1 MSRNVNITVSRR
13 ILSVGDSSF
22 PMHNISSTQI
32 VEPEFK
38 FPQVLAAG
46 LSAVV
51 GLIFFTMTRNTRSS
65 ALSGAPPDFVREHA
79 SSVDLPTT
87 ICTIAAVILLPIGV
101 YQVARCL
108 YVKLTVRILVIVSTG
123 QSGVAIASKNLAQL
137 RNISLEITS
146 AINNPQADFQIT
158 IEKFHLGD
166 NISVNGPDG
175 TAIRVMK

>member
-1 MSRNVNITVSRR
+1 MSRSVNIKISQR

-46 LSAVV
+46 LSAVA

-65 ALSGAPPDFVREHA
+65 AVMGGPPEFVREHA
-79 SSVDLPTT
+79 YTVDLPTT
-87 ICTIAAVILLPIGV
+87 ICTAVAAILLPIGIC
-101 YQVARCL
+101 QVARRL
-108 YVKLTVRILVIVSTG
+108 YVRSTVRILVIVSAG
-123 QSGVAIASKNLAQL
+123 LSGVAIASRNLAQL
-137 RNISLEITS
+137 RKISLEITS
-146 AINNPQADFQIT
+146 AINNPLADFQIT

-166 NISVNGPDG
+166 NISINGPNG